1 MMRFLKPAIGLVV
14 LTTASS
20 AIANDIPDLQSSIA
34 NLTGAEL
41 SSFESQIG
49 ETAITE
55 TFDVAIETAIE
66 SGASDMPAGLVPELS
81 AGLVSEALSE
91 GFITESEAADL
102 TTTLDLYQANEKY
115 FDFNFAETIAAAL
128 AANALTASEAAE
140 MMSAFNRLSEAGK
153 TAVGSESFNFEYN
166 QADMQA
172 LGEADQRIIC
182 SIDCGNSKPSGW

>member
-1 MMRFLKPAIGLVV
+1 MVV
-14 LTTASS
+14 LTTASTV
-20 AIANDIPDLQSSIA
+20 IANDIPDLQSSIA

-55 TFDVAIETAIE
+55 TFDMAIETAIE
-66 SGASDMPAGLVPELS
+66 SGASDMPASLVPELS
-81 AGLVSEALSE
+81 VGLVSEALSE

-128 AANALTASEAAE
+128 AANPPGLTPAEAAE
-140 MMSAFNRLSEAGK
+140 MMSAFNRLSEEAK
-153 TAVGSESFNFEYN
+153 ILVGSESFDFDMRAGGDGENLSA
-166 QADMQA
+166 ADKA
-172 LGEADQRIIC
+172 IIC
-182 SIDCGNSKPSGW
+182 SIDCTQ